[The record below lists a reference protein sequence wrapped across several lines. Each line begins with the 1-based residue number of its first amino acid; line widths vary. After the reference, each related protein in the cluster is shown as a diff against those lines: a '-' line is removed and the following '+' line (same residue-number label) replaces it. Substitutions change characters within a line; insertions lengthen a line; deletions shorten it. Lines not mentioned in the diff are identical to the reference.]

1 MHNIQNN
8 FDRTRTTTCS
18 KEQVLNHVDLTSL
31 CVFFIDVLDYL
42 LTMKPSQVITSRE
55 IVVGVIDVS
64 HKHSDNLEPYVELL
78 DLIADLGW
86 LNLEH
91 LGVNFDDEI
100 IYQVKH

>member
-8 FDRTRTTTCS
+8 FDQTRTVTYP

-42 LTMKPSQVITSRE
+42 LTMKPSRVVTSRE
-55 IVVGVIDVS
+55 IVADVIDIN
-64 HKHSDNLEPYVELL
+64 HRHDLEPYVELL

-91 LGVNFDDEI
+91 LGVNFDDEL